1 MDNQQRNEAN
11 SHIGLEWGE
20 QFAYEWYHVT
30 ESVMRKLARPRKPG
44 KSITFHGHALH
55 TVSEDDK

>member
-1 MDNQQRNEAN
+1 MAMRDRRNEAD

-30 ESVMRKLARPRKPG
+30 ESVMRNLVRPRKPG
-44 KSITFHGHALH
+44 KSITFHGYALY
-55 TVSEDDK
+55 TVSENE

>member
-1 MDNQQRNEAN
+1 MVMRDRKNEPN
-11 SHIGLEWGE
+11 SHIGLELGE

-30 ESVMRKLARPRKPG
+30 ESVMRNLAWPRKPG

-55 TVSEDDK
+55 TVSENE

>member
-30 ESVMRKLARPRKPG
+30 ESVMRNLERLRKHG
-44 KSITFHGHALH
+44 KSIMFHGHALH
-55 TVSEDDK
+55 KEVDQ

>member
-30 ESVMRKLARPRKPG
+30 ESVMRNLARPRKHSREVKNG
-44 KSITFHGHALH
+44 ETYKNE
-55 TVSEDDK
+55 VQNCRW

>member
-30 ESVMRKLARPRKPG
+30 ESVMRNLEQLRKHG

-55 TVSEDDK
+55 MVSEDDK